1 MIYDLESTSFFV
13 TGTQRKQGWAMD
25 RSGLWTG
32 LVSKAWEG
40 KIDVLYYGSK
50 DNVLCSLAQGEPP

>member
-1 MIYDLESTSFFV
+1 MILKAHPSLLWGPKGNRV
-13 TGTQRKQGWAMD
+13 
-25 RSGLWTG
+25 GLWTG